1 MEFLKEFY
9 EENKEWLT
17 PLISSLIGAFV
28 GWITSIFRTR
38 SSRIEDLIDGKNIY
52 DDNDLVYCPP
62 SEKGVWIELGTL
74 NVCRKGKNADENES
88 KSS

>member
-1 MEFLKEFY
+1 MDLIKEFY

-52 DDNDLVYCPP
+52 DDNDLV
-62 SEKGVWIELGTL
+62 WIQGDYKDGAFVPLSQL
-74 NVCRKGKNADENES
+74 SVVKKGKNADEKNS
-88 KSS
+88 Q